1 MAKPETTFLEQVNEQ
16 QGILHK
22 VCRIYRDT
30 DQDREDLFQDMLYQ
44 LWKAWPSFQGRSKL
58 STWIY
63 RIALSTAVARYRKKS
78 LPIETGVDAL
88 AAIDRAAAKPEPQPS
103 ESLSRLRAAIQL
115 LTPIEKAIITLYLE
129 EQSYREMSE
138 ILDLTENH
146 IGVKIN
152 RIKTKL
158 KKLLIP

>member
-1 MAKPETTFLEQVNEQ
+1 MWDPEDRKDLEQEI
-16 QGILHK
+16 IL
-22 VCRIYRDT
+22 
-30 DQDREDLFQDMLYQ
+30 Q
-44 LWKAWPSFQGRSKL
+44 LWHSSDRYDDQFRL

-78 LPIETGVDAL
+78 LPIDTGAEAQAV
-88 AAIDRAAAKPEPQPS
+88 IEQVAAKPEPQPT
-103 ESLSRLRAAIQL
+103 ESQTRLRAAIQL
-115 LTPIEKAIITLYLE
+115 LTPIEKAIITLYLDE
-129 EQSYREMSE
+129 HSYREMSE
-138 ILDLTENH
+138 ILGITENH

>member
-44 LWKAWPSFQGRSKL
+44 LWKSWPSFKGRSKL

-78 LPIETGVDAL
+78 LPIDTGAEAQAV
-88 AAIDRAAAKPEPQPS
+88 IEQVAAKPDPQPT
-103 ESLSRLRAAIQL
+103 ESQTRLRAAIQL
-115 LTPIEKAIITLYLE
+115 LTPIEKAIITLYLDE
-129 EQSYREMSE
+129 HSYREMSE
-138 ILDLTENH
+138 ILGITENH

>member
-44 LWKAWPSFQGRSKL
+44 LWKSWPSFQGRSKL

-63 RIALSTAVARYRKKS
+63 RIALSTAVARYRKRS
-78 LPIETGVDAL
+78 LPIETGVNAL
-88 AAIDRAAAKPEPQPS
+88 AVLEQVAAKPAPQPS
-103 ESLSRLRAAIQL
+103 ESLIRLRAAIQL
-115 LTPIEKAIITLYLE
+115 LTPIEKAVITLYLDE
-129 EQSYREMSE
+129 HSYREMSE
-138 ILDLTENH
+138 ILGITENC